1 MAARYLIYGLLAA
14 VAAAMV
20 LSACDNGVVYDKF
33 KATPTEGWEKNDTM
47 IYGVKRLSRGGVYRQ
62 EVGLRITREF
72 PFTGV
77 SLLVERTIEPGHT
90 VTVDTLNCRLYD
102 DKGNV
107 KGRGITR
114 FQYSFVLS
122 DVEMR
127 KGDSLT
133 VRIRHLM
140 KREILPGITDI
151 GFRLEAML

>member
-1 MAARYLIYGLLAA
+1 MAVWRTISRLLAA
-14 VAAAMV
+14 MAVSVA
-20 LSACDNGVVYDKF
+20 LSACDNDVVYDGF
-33 KATPTEGWEKNDTM
+33 KPTPKEGWEKNDTM
-47 IYGVKRLSRGGVYRQ
+47 IYAVKRIARGGVYRQ
-62 EVGLRITREF
+62 EVGVRITREF

-77 SLLVERTIEPGHT
+77 SLLVERTVEPGHT

-102 DKGNV
+102 VKGNI
-107 KGRGITR
+107 KGHGISH
-114 FQYSFVLS
+114 FQYDFLLS

-151 GFRLEAML
+151 GFRLEAIR